1 MFFLTCKEG
10 LNLTAA
16 KLHLTLDVTLCSCFF
31 LPSPQPSY
39 CMYILNSLA
48 TIQTANYVYSIE
60 YLAKRLHI
68 FNSFIGSP
76 LPTDKKN
83 CLAFIDGKY

>member
-16 KLHLTLDVTLCSCFF
+16 ELRTPFLMLHDVLAF

-39 CMYILNSLA
+39 CMYILNCLA
-48 TIQTANYVYSIE
+48 TIETANYS
-60 YLAKRLHI
+60 
-68 FNSFIGSP
+68 
-76 LPTDKKN
+76 
-83 CLAFIDGKY
+83 CLFYCLLY